1 MKQPIN
7 KQQLLEQILQ
17 ILTKAHQVAVAA
29 AHSAIDAATNEQ
41 TVPEHKYDTLALEAS
56 YLAHGQAMRVQECEK
71 EIAQFKQLPIHLASE
86 TVKIGSLVRLID
98 DSDNLSWV
106 FFAPCSGGLKFE
118 YQQQMVTVVTLK
130 SPLGA
135 ALFNKSIG
143 DEAIYI
149 VGEKSF
155 CYEIDA
161 ID

>member
-1 MKQPIN
+1 MKQPID
-7 KQQLLEQILQ
+7 KPLLLEQILQ
-17 ILTKAHQVAVAA
+17 ILTKAHQVAVAS

-71 EIAQFKQLPIHLASE
+71 EIAQFKQLPIHIASE
-86 TVKIGSLVRLID
+86 TVKLGSLVRLID
-98 DSDNLSWV
+98 ENDTLSWV

-118 YQQQMVTVVTLK
+118 YQQQFVTVVTLK

-135 ALFNKSIG
+135 ALLNKSVG
-143 DEAIYI
+143 DEVAYQ
-149 VGEKSF
+149 VGDTPF